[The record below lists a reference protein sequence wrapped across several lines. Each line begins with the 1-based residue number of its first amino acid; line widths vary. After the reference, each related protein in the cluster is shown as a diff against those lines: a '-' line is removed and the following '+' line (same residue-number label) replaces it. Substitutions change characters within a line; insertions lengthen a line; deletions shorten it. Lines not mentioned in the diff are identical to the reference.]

1 MPAQKR
7 GCHRFCRLL
16 DWTSMLTQIILVS
29 TLSFSLFAQKADDT
43 KELEVFLDEVV
54 ADIESRDGKSFQAKW
69 HKQATLYSR
78 KFFFPFDRAEVGSND
93 WSEMWVD
100 FFSRI
105 NKIDLKETDF
115 SFRRIGDVG
124 MVWGSARMEVDRKG
138 STVSKERLRVTLSLI
153 RESGFWKLL
162 SWHDSPA
169 SE

>member
-1 MPAQKR
+1 
-7 GCHRFCRLL
+7 
-16 DWTSMLTQIILVS
+16 MLAQIILAAAVNF
-29 TLSFSLFAQKADDT
+29 TLLAPSSEDT
-43 KELEVFLDEVV
+43 KDLQVFVDEVV

-78 KFFFPFDRAEVGSND
+78 KFFFPFDRAEVNSSD

-105 NKIDLKETDF
+105 NRIDFKETDF

-124 MVWGSARMEVDRKG
+124 MVWGLARIEVDRKD
-138 STVSKERLRVTLSLI
+138 STVSQERLRVTLTLI
-153 RESGFWKLL
+153 REGSVWKLL

-169 SE
+169 PE